1 MDMFPTTLASLGAV
15 IDGDRVIGTNLFS
28 DKPTLAEELG
38 FDELNRQLSMGSRF
52 FDELDA
58 DLTPVWSAMANI
70 RNFILRKKIDLPI
83 TNG

>member
-38 FDELNRQLSMGSRF
+38 FD
-52 FDELDA
+52 D
-58 DLTPVWSAMANI
+58 
-70 RNFILRKKIDLPI
+70 
-83 TNG
+83 